1 MKKIYSLL
9 LLLVASY
16 SSIGQTI
23 YSENMGTPT
32 GTTLIPAYITGTA
45 PATFQNSAPIVYS
58 GSADVRITSVSSG
71 YSGASGGGNVL
82 INAIAEN
89 FQIDGINS
97 SAFNTSGLQLSFG
110 INTPTAVTNL
120 LTVEVSTNGST
131 WTPLSYTPTG
141 IGWTLATITSG
152 IPSSTT
158 LSIRFTSTTASQF
171 RLDDIRVFNF
181 DPSCTLVLGSPTTA
195 CDAVTFGID
204 TYTVTIPYTGGSA
217 GAYTF
222 TPSSGTVG
230 GDNPASLAAG
240 NIVVS
245 GVTEGTGFTL
255 GITKGSCSYTA
266 NAVSAVDC
274 KPINALPYNETFP
287 YTVGNALT
295 ASQTW
300 SNANTGD
307 NILAVA
313 GNLNYT
319 GVSSTGNSVSFSGS
333 GAESHTPFTATTSAD
348 GGLYA
353 RFLINVTDNAA
364 VTDGN
369 QDYFASLTDGN
380 SANLKSRLFVK
391 RTGTQYQLGLA
402 SSGSTTTN
410 YAATLF
416 NVGDV
421 VCVVMGYDFAS
432 NTLKAWFNPTLA
444 TFTSAT
450 TPDLTDVP
458 TTAITTLGG
467 FILRQGTA
475 ATTTPTIT
483 VDELKITTTIAGLLG
498 VSQNNSIAGLRVYP
512 NPVSNGTLFIET
524 TANAEKT
531 VVVFDVL
538 GKKVLSTSTNDNAV
552 NVSSLNAGVYIVKI
566 TEEGKT
572 ASRKL
577 VIR

>member
-9 LLLVASY
+9 FLLVVSY

-32 GTTLIPAYITGTA
+32 GTTLIPAYATGTA

-110 INTPTAVTNL
+110 INTPTAITNL

-131 WTPLSYTPTG
+131 WTPLTYTPSA

-181 DPSCTLVLGSPTTA
+181 DPSCTLVLGAPTTA
-195 CDAVTFGID
+195 CDAVTFGLD

-230 GDNPASLAAG
+230 GDNPASVAAG

-307 NILAVA
+307 NILLVA

-319 GVSSTGNSVSFSGS
+319 GITSTGNSVSFSGS
-333 GAESHTPFTATTSAD
+333 GAESHSPFTATTSAD

-353 RFLINVTDNAA
+353 RFLINVNDFGLV

-369 QDYFASLTDGN
+369 QDYFAALTDGN

-391 RTGTQYQLGLA
+391 KTGTQYQLALA
-402 SSGSTTTN
+402 SVGTTTN

-416 NVGDV
+416 NTGDT
-421 VCVVMGYDFAS
+421 VCVVLGYDFAS

-450 TPDLTDVP
+450 APDLTDVP

-467 FILRQGTA
+467 FLLRQGSS
-475 ATTTPTIT
+475 TTTPTIT

-498 VSQNNSIAGLRVYP
+498 VSQNNAIAGLRVYP

-524 TANAEKT
+524 TTNAEKT
-531 VVVFDVL
+531 VTVFDVL
-538 GKKVLSTSTNDNAV
+538 GKKVLSTSTNNNGV
-552 NVSSLNAGVYIVKI
+552 NVSSLNAGIYIVQI